1 MALEVTR
8 DPATVVSTSN
18 RLNATGS
25 AHRPGDDV
33 SMPIAA
39 AIGKRLGYI
48 AEQLDEA
55 MIGMPSAT
63 QFMVS

>member
-1 MALEVTR
+1 
-8 DPATVVSTSN
+8 
-18 RLNATGS
+18 
-25 AHRPGDDV
+25 
-33 SMPIAA
+33 MPIAA